1 MQKPDKFEFL
11 EYAEP
16 FRNCIMMHIHNPAV
30 FTKIGKPCAI
40 LEIQKPA
47 ILTILKYSEP
57 WYI

>member
-47 ILTILKYSEP
+47 ILTILKYSEL
-57 WYI
+57 